1 MKPKTT
7 RTLMIAAALLAA
19 VAPASAQNSEL
30 DQLKESMK
38 SMEQTIEQ
46 MKQKIADLEK
56 QKAQAPAAAPTNA
69 VAAHSASV
77 QTIEKIAE
85 GQQVGEK
92 SEVTYRDALNDQQ
105 EAASRPKD
113 FTLDPTYR
121 GFVPVP
127 NTPVL
132 IKFNAKPHLDMTSD
146 NKNAGNQNRFVP
158 AMFPLTTDPTY
169 GGGEQFHANANA
181 SQLKLDVRAP
191 ELPGN
196 FRFFYQNDF
205 FGSGSD
211 TGDMKY
217 RVQHLY
223 GEFYNFK
230 AGFTYGVWEDPDSWP
245 DTVDYEGPNAVIFS
259 RRPVAQYTVE
269 WDEHWNTTFG
279 VEKPDIFVD
288 LASGPNPGGNTLTAM
303 PDLGFNTRYE
313 KAGFGHFQ
321 FSSMFRDIGAKDG
334 AGRDQHVFGWGVNLS
349 ANIDLT
355 EKDYLQ
361 MLGVYGRG
369 VGGMGNDT
377 SFLNS
382 DAAFKNNGDL
392 EALPYWSASAGFT
405 HRWSPKFRSTIT
417 YGYVNLDNASGQ
429 VPTFYHTSHYA
440 SANLIWQLRKRLS
453 IGLEGLYGLKTA
465 QNGVD
470 SGDHWRIQLG
480 MVYSLFD

>member
-1 MKPKTT
+1 
-7 RTLMIAAALLAA
+7 
-19 VAPASAQNSEL
+19 
-30 DQLKESMK
+30 
-38 SMEQTIEQ
+38 MEQTIEQ
-46 MKQKIADLEK
+46 MKQKISDLEK
-56 QKAQAPAAAPTNA
+56 QQAKPPAVTATNKLEAASPSMQDMEK
-69 VAAHSASV
+69 VAA
-77 QTIEKIAE
+77 
-85 GQQVGEK
+85 GQPLGEK
-92 SEVTYRDALNDQQ
+92 SPIKFRDTLNDQQ
-105 EAASRPKD
+105 DAASRPKD
-113 FTLDPTYR
+113 FTLDPTYH

-132 IKFNAKPHLDMTSD
+132 VKFNAKPHVDMTSD

-158 AMFPLTTDPTY
+158 AVFPLTTDPTY
-169 GGGEQFHANANA
+169 GGGEQFHMNANA
-181 SQLKLDVRAP
+181 SQLRLDVRAP
-191 ELPGN
+191 EFADGT
-196 FRFFYQNDF
+196 FRFYYQNDF

-223 GEFYNFK
+223 GEIYGFK

-259 RRPVAQYTVE
+259 RRPVAQYTAA
-269 WDEHWNTTFG
+269 WNDNWNTTFG

-288 LASGPNPGGNTLTAM
+288 LASGPAPGGNMLTAL

-313 KAGFGHFQ
+313 KEGFGHLQ
-321 FSSMFRDIGAKDG
+321 FSTMFRDIGARNG

-349 ANIDLT
+349 AGLDLT
-355 EKDYLQ
+355 KNDSLQ
-361 MLGVYGRG
+361 MLGVYGEG

-382 DAAFKNNGDL
+382 DAAFKSNGDL
-392 EALPYWSASAGFT
+392 EALPYWSATAGFT
-405 HRWSPKFRSTIT
+405 HRWSEQFRSTIT

-440 SANLIWQLRKRLS
+440 SANLVWQIRKRLS
-453 IGLEGLYGLKTA
+453 VGLEGLYGLKTA

-470 SGDHWRIQLG
+470 SGDHWRVQLG
-480 MVYSLFD
+480 LVYSIFD